1 MAGRQF
7 GAGLPVSV
15 VGTLGVGNTL
25 LALLAPGL
33 TLTGWQWQRDGVDI
47 VGATN
52 AAYLQVAA
60 DDNKQL
66 RVRTVGL
73 AYTSPSFTVT
83 SAAVVT
89 YLVDENG
96 DQWTDESGNAF
107 ILE

>member
-7 GAGLPVSV
+7 SAGLPVSV

-25 LALLAPGL
+25 LAILAPGL
-33 TLTGWQWQRDGVDI
+33 TLTSWQWELDGVAI
-47 VGATN
+47 AGAIN

-60 DDNKQL
+60 DESKQL

-73 AYTSPSFTVT
+73 AYTSPGFTVT
-83 SAAVVT
+83 SPAA
-89 YLVDENG
+89 LLL
-96 DQWTDESGNAF
+96 DESGDTFIDANGDVF